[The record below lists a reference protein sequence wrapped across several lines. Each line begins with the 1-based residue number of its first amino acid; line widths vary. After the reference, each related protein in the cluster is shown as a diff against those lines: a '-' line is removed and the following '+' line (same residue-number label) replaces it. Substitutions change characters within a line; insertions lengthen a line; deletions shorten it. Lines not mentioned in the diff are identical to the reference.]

1 MKITEIGALEMLKPE
16 VKTNIIYAVYG
27 MILGAVLCGVV
38 IHQNTKDYA
47 KVMNTK
53 HVGKMVILNGE
64 LYTLEEIRKC
74 TTADC

>member
-1 MKITEIGALEMLKPE
+1 MKVFKSAPVDPV

-27 MILGAVLCGVV
+27 IIIGTVLSCVV
-38 IHQNTKDYA
+38 VHENTKDYA
-47 KVMNTK
+47 KVINTK